1 MKTWTHHV
9 STIILIQEEYATNLR
24 SVGASLDFFEGL
36 ESSGRNDIEVSH
48 VLASGSYS
56 FCQQVSTFSKPGVHQ
71 CCFQSDFIVLKN
83 YEMDGREIEGKV
95 KS

>member
-1 MKTWTHHV
+1 M
-9 STIILIQEEYATNLR
+9 IILIQEEYATNLG
-24 SVGASLDFFEGL
+24 SLVVTVLDFLEGL
-36 ESSGRNDIEVSH
+36 ESSGRNDIEVCH

-56 FCQQVSTFSKPGVHQ
+56 FCLLVSTFSKPGVHQ

-83 YEMDGREIEGKV
+83 YEMDGREIEGKI